1 MQPEH
6 PPAED
11 QKAAP
16 AAPSGSEP
24 GQMPDPAS
32 EAQAGEEPGQEPEP
46 EHKHALHLG
55 NVPEL
60 CFGLLHHNRLR
71 PVVNAFEYGTYFVRL
86 PLRSM
91 EGNDFG
97 TRVFTRNKRGL
108 LSFYDSDHGDGK
120 QPLLQWIDGLL
131 DEEGVLDADGEIWLQ
146 AMPRVLGY
154 VYNPVSFWFCH
165 RADGALRAVLC
176 DIRNT
181 FGERH
186 FYLLEN
192 GGEIKFGTELTAKKV
207 LHGSPFC
214 PPEGRYR
221 FRFFRRMRMV
231 AEANGMQREREQTLA
246 CIDFDDGAGA
256 MLKTS
261 WSGLASAIN
270 VVTALRAFAGYPLQT
285 VSVIARIY
293 LQALRLYFWR
303 LPVYGRTAPPGKN
316 ITR

>member
-6 PPAED
+6 PSAEAP
-11 QKAAP
+11 QAA
-16 AAPSGSEP
+16 AGSPGAEP
-24 GQMPDPAS
+24 GQTP
-32 EAQAGEEPGQEPEP
+32 EAGHEHAHEHAHGHEHGH
-46 EHKHALHLG
+46 EHKHAAHLG

-71 PVVNAFEYGTYFVRL
+71 PVINAFEYGTYFVRL

-91 EGNDFG
+91 QDADFG
-97 TRVFTRNKRGL
+97 TRVFSRNKRGL
-108 LSFYDSDHGDGK
+108 LSFHDSDHGDGK

-131 DEEGVLDADGEIWLQ
+131 DAEGVLDADGEIWLQ
-146 AMPRVLGY
+146 TMPRVLGY
-154 VYNPVSFWFCH
+154 AYNPVTFWFCH
-165 RADGALRAVLC
+165 RSDGALRAVLC

-181 FGERH
+181 YGERH

-192 GGEIKFGTELTAKKV
+192 GGEIKFGTEISAKKV

-221 FRFFRRMRMV
+221 FRFFRRMRTV
-231 AEANGMQREREQTLA
+231 AEANGSQSQREQTLA

-261 WSGLASAIN
+261 WSGLASGIN
-270 VVTALRAFAGYPLQT
+270 IVTALRAFGGYPLQT
-285 VSVIARIY
+285 VGVIMRIY
-293 LQALRLYFWR
+293 LQGLRLYFWR
-303 LPVYGRTAPPGKN
+303 LPVYGKTAAPAKK
-316 ITR
+316 ISR